1 MKKIFLLMLVAIV
14 WAACSTTQKTSSAKK
29 APTPEGQW
37 EYSIT
42 DTPEGNFSGIM
53 TVTKNGEGY
62 TASLNANGN
71 DLPFDSFNWDETN
84 LKATGEL
91 NYSGTPVQFQAS
103 MTEDQLEGG
112 LSAMGMVFPFKA
124 VRKK

>member
-1 MKKIFLLMLVAIV
+1 
-14 WAACSTTQKTSSAKK
+14 
-29 APTPEGQW
+29 
-37 EYSIT
+37 
-42 DTPEGNFSGIM
+42 M

-71 DLPFDSFNWDETN
+71 DLPFDSFNWDETAK
-84 LKATGEL
+84 KATGEL

-124 VRKK
+124 MRKR